1 MAGATAA
8 ARIAP
13 RGAQDAPVRGGWRAL
28 RALYS
33 RYGALAGYGLA
44 ALAAWLGWL
53 GRDQRNINAEYG
65 LGYALGI
72 AGGSL
77 MLLLLLYSV
86 RKRAR
91 WLARLGETR
100 HWFRLHMI
108 LGIVGPLLVLY
119 HCNFEFGDLNSQVAL
134 VCTLLVAGSGVVGR
148 YLYAGIHNGLYGSKS
163 ELQALAGELQ
173 KSVAGGSVG
182 ALVGPIRAELE
193 AFDRRVLAPP
203 ETVAGSV
210 ALHLRLGWETR
221 RAYRR
226 LLRDARRELLR
237 KSATSQAVDRHA
249 DRLGDAIGRYLA
261 GHLGQVRQVARFN
274 AFERLFA
281 LWHVVHVPF
290 FLMMILSAVFHVFAV
305 HMF

>member
-1 MAGATAA
+1 MGGVSAA
-8 ARIAP
+8 ARATP
-13 RGAQDAPVRGGWRAL
+13 RGSVTGPGAWPAL
-28 RALYS
+28 RSLYA
-33 RYGALAGYGLA
+33 RHGARAGY
-44 ALAAWLGWL
+44 ALAAATVWLGWV

-108 LGIVGPLLVLY
+108 LGIVGPVLVLY
-119 HCNFEFGDLNSQVAL
+119 HCNFELGDLNSQVAL
-134 VCTLLVAGSGVVGR
+134 TCTLLVAGSGIVGR
-148 YLYAGIHNGLYGSKS
+148 YLYAGIHHGLYGSKA
-163 ELQALAGELQ
+163 ELQELSAELQ
-173 KSVAGGSVG
+173 KAVAGGSVG
-182 ALVGPIRAELE
+182 NLVGPIRDEL
-193 AFDRRVLAPP
+193 ASLDRRVLAPP
-203 ETVAGSV
+203 ETVGASV
-210 ALHLRLGWETR
+210 ALYLRLGWETR
-221 RAYRR
+221 RTRRR
-226 LLRDARRELLR
+226 LLGEARRELMR
-237 KSATSQAVDRHA
+237 KALTSPAVDQHA
-249 DRLGDAIGRYLA
+249 DRLGDTIARYVA
-261 GHLGQVRQVARFN
+261 EHLGRVRQVARFN